1 MRAPIVLAVLLLVV
15 ACKSQPP
22 PPHAF
27 DALIGQSGVLTLVTL
42 HPDEP
47 RSRLFSVNYQ
57 QAGLIPV
64 CTPVTLLERNP
75 KRLLFRNDSTGKT
88 YEYVHHEIIGESLPD
103 HLTRVFGS
111 PCPRKEIDALPKLDR
126 QGILEGRALVGMTR
140 RGVVLAMGYPPP
152 HATPS
157 LESTRWIY
165 WTNRMNKLAVMFDE
179 KGRVSAVQN

>member
-1 MRAPIVLAVLLLVV
+1 MRIFAVALLLFA
-15 ACKSQPP
+15 ACASQPP

-27 DALIGQSGVLTLVTL
+27 DALIGQAGVVTLVTL

-57 QAGLIPV
+57 QQGLIPI
-64 CTPVTLLERNP
+64 CTPVTLIERNQ
-75 KRLLFRNDSTGKT
+75 KRLLFRNDATGKQ
-88 YEYVHHEIIGESLPD
+88 YEYVHHEVIGESLPD
-103 HLTRVFGS
+103 HLTRVFGTS
-111 PCPRKEIDALPKLDR
+111 CPRKEIDALPTLDR
-126 QGILEGRALVGMTR
+126 QGITQGQALVGMTR
-140 RGVVLAMGYPPP
+140 RGVVFAMGYPPP

-157 LESTRWIY
+157 LDSNRWIY

>member
-1 MRAPIVLAVLLLVV
+1 MRALVLTLLLVA
-15 ACKSQPP
+15 ACTSP

-27 DALIGQSGVLTLVTL
+27 DALIGRSGVVTLVTL

-64 CTPVTLLERNP
+64 CTPVTLLERNR
-75 KRLLFRNDSTGKT
+75 KRLLFRNDANGKT
-88 YEYVHHEIIGESLPD
+88 YEYVHHEIIGEDFGD
-103 HLTRVFGS
+103 HLARFFG
-111 PCPRKEIDALPKLDR
+111 PACPRQELDALPALDR
-126 QGILEGRALVGMTR
+126 QGVRAGRALVGMTR

-157 LESTRWIY
+157 LEASRWIY
-165 WTNRMNKLAVMFDE
+165 WTNRFNKLAVLFDE
-179 KGRVSAVQN
+179 RGIVLVVEH